1 MPASKTIP
9 RFVPTLTEVVQ
20 PGPFV
25 DLRSIDAEW
34 LAEQVLQTVKPKL
47 EQQLRA
53 SLQVLIEQQMRA
65 TAPSLHREMEEA
77 IRVAVAL
84 ALERIGNTKNSSAAF
99 ST

>member
-1 MPASKTIP
+1 MPNSKAVP

-20 PGPFV
+20 PGQPTTV
-25 DLRSIDAEW
+25 TAIDPEW

-65 TAPSLHREMEEA
+65 TAPRLQQEMEEA
-77 IRVAVAL
+77 IRVAVAHTL
-84 ALERIGNTKNSSAAF
+84 ARIIKTKK
-99 ST
+99 